1 MTPHFHKYYKWELLG
16 LLFLAFFFYFA
27 DRAIFGV
34 VNSAIRADLKLTD
47 AQLGLINTVMFFT
60 LALCMPL
67 AGYVGDRFHRKT
79 VITFSLIF
87 WSASTMLTG
96 LANGML
102 MLIVFRSL
110 ATAGSESFYSPPAY
124 SLLATFHRQTRA
136 FAMSVHQ
143 SAVYIGVMTS
153 GFLGGAIA
161 ERFGWR
167 AAFYVFGGLGIL
179 LGVVFLVRLKDMPR
193 PSDTGCDSP
202 GVFQDLTILFRVP
215 TATLLLVGFTAI
227 VFVNNAYVTWAPRL
241 LQDKFGLPM
250 TQAGGAS
257 MFFHHITALVA
268 VLVGGHLSD
277 RWVRRNPNARLQM
290 MAAAMWLGA
299 PMIFALGLMPT
310 TTGVYMAMALFGL
323 CRGLY
328 ECNTHAALFDVI
340 EPRFRGAAVAI
351 QVMVGFVIGSTS
363 PLLLGWLSDR
373 FGSVRGLAIG
383 FSAFSVTYVLGGLAV
398 ASALFWT
405 VRRDRIR
412 EEMAPLS

>member
-1 MTPHFHKYYKWELLG
+1 MTPHLHKHYKWELLG

-34 VNSAIRADLKLTD
+34 VLSAVRADLKLTD
-47 AQLGLINTVMFFT
+47 AQLGLVNTVMFFA
-60 LALCMPL
+60 LALCMPV
-67 AGYVGDRFHRKT
+67 AGFVGDRFNRKT
-79 VITFSLIF
+79 VITVSLVF
-87 WSASTMLTG
+87 WSAATMVTG
-96 LANGML
+96 LANGMIG
-102 MLIVFRSL
+102 LIIFRSL

-124 SLLATFHRQTRA
+124 SLLGSFHRETRA

-167 AAFYVFGGLGIL
+167 AAFYVFGGVGIL
-179 LGVVFLVRLKDMPR
+179 LGLVFLLRLKDAPR
-193 PSDTGCDSP
+193 ETGP
-202 GVFQDLTILFRVP
+202 VEAKVGLFQDLTILFRVP
-215 TATLLLVGFTAI
+215 TAALLAVGFTAI

-250 TQAGGAS
+250 TQAGGYA
-257 MFFHHITALVA
+257 MFFHHITAMVA

-290 MAAAMWLGA
+290 MTVAMWAGA
-299 PMIFALGLMPT
+299 PMILALGLMPT
-310 TTGVYMAMALFGL
+310 AAGVYVAMALFGL

-340 EPRFRGAAVAI
+340 APRFRGSAVAI

-363 PLLLGWLSDR
+363 PALLGWFSDR
-373 FGSVRGLAIG
+373 FGSARGLAFG
-383 FSAFSVTYVLGGLAV
+383 FSAFSAVYVVGGLAV
-398 ASALFWT
+398 AAALLWT
-405 VRRDRIR
+405 AHRDRIH
-412 EEMAPLS
+412 EAAA